1 MFKHDNVFYKIKKDQ
16 DEFELSKYD
25 PKTDKSTLISEFS
38 VSSNPNDGFYQ
49 DFELH
54 GNDIKVTSS
63 YSRPQ
68 THETQPFLYTDIDK
82 LNYST
87 NENSVIVYQD
97 NVECNYKLTENSTN
111 KNKNRHELINEIKN
125 KSNNNFIFIIQSKS
139 GVPLLIFSGN
149 EIKDFNNIEDNK
161 HFYKFKID
169 NKKFFLY
176 NVTFEIIDKS
186 LIK

>member
-1 MFKHDNVFYKIKKDQ
+1 MKKI
-16 DEFELSKYD
+16 FILMMVLMLTLASCGKYNI
-25 PKTDKSTLISEFS
+25 TISEKKEETVGSTMMVFT
-38 VSSNPNDGFYQ
+38 NDGNFLYE
-49 DFELH
+49 FH

-87 NENSVIVYQD
+87 NENSVIVHQD

-111 KNKNRHELINEIKN
+111 KNKNRHELINERKN

>member
-1 MFKHDNVFYKIKKDQ
+1 MKKI
-16 DEFELSKYD
+16 FMLMMVLMLMLTSCGKYD
-25 PKTDKSTLISEFS
+25 ITISEKKEETVGSTMMVFT
-38 VSSNPNDGFYQ
+38 NDGSILYEF
-49 DFELH
+49 H

-82 LNYST
+82 LHYST
-87 NENSVIVYQD
+87 NENSVIIYQD
-97 NVECNYKLTENSTN
+97 NIECNYKLTENSTN